1 MVRDERQRGML
12 FELDPTIL
20 KLRTSIGERED
31 SVALTG
37 HYHNLL
43 RMWSEV

>member
-1 MVRDERQRGML
+1 MVRNDAQRGML
-12 FELDPTIL
+12 YELDRHIQA
-20 KLRTSIGERED
+20 LRLQQGD
-31 SVALTG
+31 SPEVLGLTG